1 MILLGVLLLQ
11 LQAPGVPLS
20 PFGMKK
26 AETLLRDKLPCLGCH
41 EVGGDGGR
49 IAPSLS
55 DMTGRDLAFVRAM
68 IRNPART
75 IPGTLMPRVP
85 LDSST
90 IDLVARYLRQR
101 APTTPARRL
110 LPPPVPVPA
119 AADSQTASL
128 YARRCAPCHGTR
140 GDGQGYNA
148 RYLPVRPTAHRSS
161 EYMARRSDDVLYDAI
176 AAGGRI
182 MGKSNRMPP
191 FGETLSPQ
199 QIRALVRY
207 LRVLCA
213 CEGPAWSRDNR

>member
-1 MILLGVLLLQ
+1 MLALGTLLVLQ
-11 LQAPGVPLS
+11 TAQLS
-20 PFGMKK
+20 PFEMKK

-55 DMTGRDLAFVRAM
+55 DLRGRDFAFLTDM

-75 IPGTLMPRVP
+75 IPGTVMPRVP
-85 LDSST
+85 LDSPT

-101 APTTPARRL
+101 TPTQPARRL
-110 LPPPVPVPA
+110 VPPPRPVPA

-128 YARRCAPCHGTR
+128 YARRCAPCHGRR
-140 GDGQGYNA
+140 GGGDGYNA
-148 RYLPVRPTAHRSS
+148 RYLPVRPTAHRSAT
-161 EYMARRSDDVLYDAI
+161 YMERRSDDALYDAI
-176 AAGGRI
+176 AAGGLV

-191 FGETLSPQ
+191 FGETLSPE

-213 CEGPAWSRDNR
+213 CEGPSWSRDGR